1 MSAIG
6 LALAGET
13 KSVGRFEHLSEY
25 VKRGQPTAQVE
36 VELFGGGPHG
46 RNLIVSRTFSADESK
61 RLDKFTLNGESVKKA
76 RVSEA
81 MAALNIQVNNL
92 CVYLAQ
98 FNVGQFAEMNAE
110 SMLTETEKAADLT
123 LYTKHMKMKQQAAD
137 AKKNEESIAQ
147 RQKVY
152 DALKLEVQS
161 MEGERKAQEERE
173 LNAQKIED
181 LQARKKWAQHQSLLA
196 KVREAKEAVD
206 KCDREAK
213 AEQEKQGPIK
223 DALKSEHQKQQR
235 EQARNLSPIHPC

>member
-1 MSAIG
+1 MCCFCACACAQGKSTCVSAIG
-6 LALAGET
+6 LALAGDT

-36 VELFGGGPHG
+36 VELFGGGPHN
-46 RNLIVSRTFSADESK
+46 RNLIVTRTFSAEDK
-61 RLDKFTLNGESVKKA
+61 RVDKFTLNGESVKKA
-76 RVSEA
+76 RVADA

-110 SMLTETEKAADLT
+110 SMLTETEKAADLA

-147 RQKVY
+147 SQKVY

-173 LNAQKIED
+173 MNEHKVED
-181 LQARKKWAQHQSLLA
+181 LQARKRWAQHEALMA
-196 KVREAKEAVD
+196 RVREAKEVVA
-206 KCDREAK
+206 KCDRDAK

-223 DALKSEHQKQQR
+223 DALK
-235 EQARNLSPIHPC
+235 